1 MSNDVK
7 YTTGATNL
15 AGSLGRSA
23 ESDLSKGFTDETPE
37 TVDALGFFSEKKE
50 DDCGNTSEGDK
61 WAFRR
66 TGAVGRANGTD
77 R

>member
-23 ESDLSKGFTDETPE
+23 ESDLSKGFSDVTPE
-37 TVDALGFFSEKKE
+37 KPDEFAFFQKKE
-50 DDCGNTSEGDK
+50 DDCGNTTEGDK